1 MTAENPATLDP
12 VRGLRRA
19 WASPRR
25 AASRRAVPQPM
36 RDATA
41 LSGKWMECESLLF
54 SLQNFLQRVLLFLIH
69 GKQLV
74 AQLRIRW
81 IYSRLCAQ
89 IGDRAIQYN
98 QFLVIVGKQRRRG
111 TFELRLGLLG
121 ELVDRLRVGGFRTLD
136 FLESLA
142 PQQ

>member
-25 AASRRAVPQPM
+25 AASRRAGPQPM

-41 LSGKWMECESLLF
+41 LSGKWMECESLWF

-74 AQLRIRW
+74 AQLRIRR
-81 IYSRLCAQ
+81 IRSCLRAQ
-89 IGDRAIQYN
+89 FGNRAIQHH
-98 QFLVIVGKQRRRG
+98 QFFLLFAEYRVPGIFQ
-111 TFELRLGLLG
+111 LRLA
-121 ELVDRLRVGGFRTLD
+121 FP
-136 FLESLA
+136 SYLA
-142 PQQ
+142 